1 MIWGCCAMHVRE
13 ADDRDLWNTALL
25 RLPCHHV
32 LQSYEWGEFKARYGW
47 RPRRLLF
54 EEEGEEG
61 SRVRAAASVLQ
72 RKFPHLPLSVMY
84 VPKGPAL
91 DYTDGKLLDR
101 VLETLE
107 EMARRQRAIFV
118 KIDPDVEEGPGN
130 GDVVARLQGRGW
142 RFSAEQIQFKN
153 TILISLDQ
161 DEEKLLMNMK
171 AKTRYNVRLAGRQG
185 VTVRGGGM
193 DDLPLFYR
201 LYDQTAAR
209 DQFIIRPLA
218 YYRDAWGRFIEADLA
233 RLFLAEHEGQV
244 LAGLLLFR
252 FGYKVWYMYGASSS
266 DKRRLMPNHLLQWEA
281 IRWAKAQGCDLY
293 DMWGAPD
300 SLTESDPLWGVY
312 RFKAGFGGRIVYH
325 IGAYDYA
332 TSSLHQIYQVVMPRY
347 LDFLR
352 RRHQTLRRF

>member
-1 MIWGCCAMHVRE
+1 MHVRE
-13 ADDRDLWNTALL
+13 IDDGDRALWNAALL

-47 RPRRLLF
+47 RPTRLLF
-54 EEEGEEG
+54 EEEG
-61 SRVRAAASVLQ
+61 RVQAAASVLQ
-72 RKFPHLPLSVMY
+72 RRFPYLPLSVMY

-91 DYTDGKLLDR
+91 DYADGELLDR

-107 EMARRQRAIFV
+107 EVARRQRAIFV
-118 KIDPDVEEGPGN
+118 KIDPDVEAGPGD
-130 GDVVARLQGRGW
+130 GGVVTRLRSRGW

-153 TILISLDQ
+153 TILIGLNQ
-161 DEEKLLMNMK
+161 DEEELLVNMK
-171 AKTRYNVRLAGRQG
+171 AKTRYNVRLAGRRG
-185 VTVRGGGM
+185 VTVRGAGL

-209 DQFIIRPLA
+209 DRFIIRPLA
-218 YYRDAWGRFIEADLA
+218 YYRDAWGLFMEADLA

-252 FGYKVWYMYGASSS
+252 FGDRVWYMYGASSN
-266 DKRRLMPNHLLQWEA
+266 DKRHLMPNHLLQWEA
-281 IRWAKAQGCDLY
+281 IRWAKAQGCEVY

-300 SLTESDPLWGVY
+300 SLDESDPLWGVY
-312 RFKAGFGGRIVYH
+312 RFKDGFGGRFVPH
-325 IGAYDYA
+325 VGAYDYPA
-332 TSSLHQIYQVVMPRY
+332 SPLLYQLYQVVMPRY

-352 RRHQTLRRF
+352 RRHQRRRPRCATC